1 MAIRAIAAVGMSCGV
16 AIFVKTPSLSPV
28 KTRLGPGLGRS
39 HAQALYLASASA
51 VASVAEAA
59 QRGGSVH
66 AYWAVAEDVGLTAD
80 AWRGLPQ
87 LPQGEG
93 SLGARMAQ
101 VYRLLRQQ
109 HRGAVLIG
117 ADTPQLVAAA
127 LARAA
132 HWLES
137 DERRLVI
144 GRAQDGG
151 FWLFGGNAEL
161 PDSAWL
167 EPRYSTAGTADEF
180 VAAMHDHGR
189 WLQLET
195 LRDIDTADDL
205 PHVRAHLAA
214 LAAPTEA
221 QRELLGWLETPPPAA
236 HAKP

>member
-1 MAIRAIAAVGMSCGV
+1 MSCGI

-28 KTRLGPGLGRS
+28 KTRLWPGLGQPR
-39 HAQALYLASASA
+39 AQALYLASASA

-59 QRGGSVH
+59 QRGGSVQ
-66 AYWAVAEDVGLTAD
+66 AYWAVAEDVALTAD

-87 LPQGEG
+87 LPQGDG

-117 ADTPQLVAAA
+117 ADTPQLAAGA
-127 LARAA
+127 LERAA
-132 HWLES
+132 HWLQS
-137 DERRLVI
+137 DEPQLVI

-151 FWLFGGNAEL
+151 FWLFGGNAAL
-161 PDSAWL
+161 PESAWL

-180 VAAMHDHGR
+180 IAAMRGQGR

-205 PHVRAHLAA
+205 PQVRAQLAA
-214 LAAPTEA
+214 LETPTQA
-221 QRELLGWLETPPPAA
+221 QRQLLAWLETLPGITPS
-236 HAKP
+236 

>member
-1 MAIRAIAAVGMSCGV
+1 MSCGV

-28 KTRLGPGLGRS
+28 KTRLWPGLGQPR
-39 HAQALYLASASA
+39 ARALYLASASA

-59 QRGGSVH
+59 QRGGSVQ
-66 AYWAVAEDVGLTAD
+66 AYWAVAEDVALTAD

-93 SLGARMAQ
+93 SLGERMAQ

-132 HWLES
+132 QWLES
-137 DERRLVI
+137 DEPQLVI

-161 PDSAWL
+161 PERAWL
-167 EPRYSTAGTADEF
+167 APRYSTAGAADEF
-180 VAAMHDHGR
+180 VAAMQGHGR

-195 LRDIDTADDL
+195 LRDIDTVGDL

-214 LAAPTEA
+214 LEEPTDA
-221 QRELLGWLETPPPAA
+221 QRQLLAWLETLSVVTPS
-236 HAKP
+236 

>member
-1 MAIRAIAAVGMSCGV
+1 MSCGV

-28 KTRLGPGLGRS
+28 KTRLWPGLGQPR
-39 HAQALYLASASA
+39 AQALYLASASA

-59 QRGGSVH
+59 QRGGSVQ
-66 AYWAVAEDVGLTAD
+66 AYWAVAEDLALTAG

-87 LPQGEG
+87 VGQGEG
-93 SLGARMAQ
+93 SLGERMAQ

-132 HWLES
+132 HWLQS
-137 DERRLVI
+137 DEPRLVI
-144 GRAQDGG
+144 GPAQDGG

-180 VAAMHDHGR
+180 VAAMHGHGR

-195 LRDIDTADDL
+195 LRDIDTVDDL
-205 PHVRAHLAA
+205 PQVRAHLAA
-214 LAAPTEA
+214 LEVPTDA
-221 QRELLGWLETPPPAA
+221 QRQLLALLGTLGVAPA
-236 HAKP
+236 

>member
-1 MAIRAIAAVGMSCGV
+1 MSCGV

-28 KTRLGPGLGRS
+28 KTRLWPGLGQPR
-39 HAQALYLASASA
+39 AQALYLASASA
-51 VASVAEAA
+51 VASVAQAA
-59 QRGGSVH
+59 QRGGSVQ
-66 AYWAVAEDVGLTAD
+66 AYWAVAEDVALTAD

-87 LPQGEG
+87 LPQGQG
-93 SLGARMAQ
+93 LLGERMAQ
-101 VYRLLRQQ
+101 VYRLLRQR

-137 DERRLVI
+137 DEPRLVI

-161 PDSAWL
+161 SESAWL
-167 EPRYSTAGTADEF
+167 EPRYSTPGTADEF
-180 VAAMHDHGR
+180 ITAMQGHGR

-195 LRDIDTADDL
+195 LRDIDTVDDL
-205 PHVRAHLAA
+205 AHVRSHLAA
-214 LAAPTEA
+214 LAAPTDA
-221 QRELLGWLETPPPAA
+221 QRELRAWLETLPVVTPA
-236 HAKP
+236 